1 MPNKKSLKSAMREP
15 RNIQAVVLGASA
27 GGLYALKQLL
37 PSLPANFPCPLMIVQ
52 HMSPHSDNYMVR
64 MLNEL
69 SAITVKEA
77 DEKEAILPGTAY
89 VAPPDYHLLVEDDF
103 TLSLS
108 VEEKVNYSRPSI
120 DVLFETAA
128 DAYGPHLMGIVLTG
142 ANADGARGLAYIKK
156 KGGFAVVQQPEDAE
170 SMAMPAAAIEQA
182 GADLVLPL
190 SGIISFLSEG
200 GFCGK

>member
-1 MPNKKSLKSAMREP
+1 
-15 RNIQAVVLGASA
+15 
-27 GGLYALKQLL
+27 
-37 PSLPANFPCPLMIVQ
+37 LPALPATFPCPLLIVQ
-52 HMSPHSDNYMVR
+52 HTSPHSDNYMVR

-77 DEKEAILPGTAY
+77 DEKEPIVPGTAY
-89 VAPPDYHLLVEDDF
+89 VAPPDYHLLVEEDF

-128 DAYGPHLMGIVLTG
+128 DAYGPQLLGIVLTG

-156 KGGFAVVQQPEDAE
+156 KGGFALVQQPEDAE
-170 SMAMPAAAIEQA
+170 SPAMPRAAIEKA
-182 GADLVLPL
+182 APDKVLTL
-190 SGIISFLSEG
+190 QEIISFLSEG
-200 GFCGK
+200 SFCKTKS

>member
-1 MPNKKSLKSAMREP
+1 MPEP
-15 RNIQAVVLGASA
+15 RNIKAVVLGASA
-27 GGLYALKQLL
+27 GGLHALKQLL
-37 PSLPANFPCPLMIVQ
+37 PALPATFPCPLLIVQ
-52 HMSPHSDNYMVR
+52 HTSPHSDNYMVR

-77 DEKEAILPGTAY
+77 DEKEPIVPGTAY
-89 VAPPDYHLLVEDDF
+89 VAPPDYHLLVEEDF

-128 DAYGPHLMGIVLTG
+128 DAYGPQLLGIVLTG

-156 KGGFAVVQQPEDAE
+156 KGGFALVQQPEDAE
-170 SMAMPAAAIEQA
+170 SPAMPRAAIEKA
-182 GADLVLPL
+182 APDKVLTL
-190 SGIISFLSEG
+190 QEIISFLSEG
-200 GFCGK
+200 SFCKTKS

>member
-1 MPNKKSLKSAMREP
+1 MNKP
-15 RNIQAVVLGASA
+15 RNIKAIVIGTSA
-27 GGLYALKQLL
+27 GGLYALKRLL
-37 PSLPANFPCPLMIVQ
+37 PALPATFPCPLLIVQ
-52 HMSPHSDNYMVR
+52 HLSPHSDNYMVR

-77 DEKEAILPGTAY
+77 DEKEPVVPGTAY
-89 VAPPDYHLLVEDDF
+89 VAPPDYHLLVEQDF

-156 KGGFAVVQQPEDAE
+156 KGGYALVQQPEDAE
-170 SMAMPAAAIEQA
+170 SPAMPRAAIEKA
-182 GADLVLPL
+182 VPDKVLTL
-190 SGIISFLSEG
+190 QEIISFLSEG
-200 GFCGK
+200 SFCKTNS